1 MPKQKRRSKLL
12 KTLYYKDEP
21 FYGMSD
27 TCTGQI
33 EINIEFIWKLAK
45 KDEDKF
51 LRLFSLTYT
60 HEYIHTIVSD
70 IVQELYTCGEE
81 KFIRK
86 ILGEEWNKEMEKY
99 YECVSPSKSFV
110 IKRRL
115 STKRKKRRNYMG
127 RH

>member
-1 MPKQKRRSKLL
+1 MFMPKQNRQSKLL

-33 EINIEFIWKLAK
+33 EVNIEFIWKLAQK
-45 KDEDKF
+45 NEDKF
-51 LRLFSLTYT
+51 IRLFSLTYT

-86 ILGEEWNKEMEKY
+86 ILGEEWNREMEKY
-99 YECVSPSKSFV
+99 YECVPPSKSFV
-110 IKRRL
+110 L
-115 STKRKKRRNYMG
+115 KKNYSSA
-127 RH
+127 

>member
-1 MPKQKRRSKLL
+1 MPKQKKRNKVL

-33 EINIEFIWKLAK
+33 EINVEFIWKLSK
-45 KDEDKF
+45 KNEDKF
-51 LRLFSLTYT
+51 IKLFSLTYI

-99 YECVSPSKSFV
+99 YECVQVK
-110 IKRRL
+110 
-115 STKRKKRRNYMG
+115 RNYSSA
-127 RH
+127 

>member
-1 MPKQKRRSKLL
+1 MSKRKRGKAFQT
-12 KTLYYKDEP
+12 KYYRDEP

-33 EINIEFIWKLAK
+33 EVNIEFIWKLCK
-45 KDEDKF
+45 KDENKF
-51 LRLFSLTYT
+51 IKLFSLTYT

-86 ILGEEWNKEMEKY
+86 ILGEEWNKEMETY
-99 YECVSPSKSFV
+99 YECIPPTKSFV
-110 IKRRL
+110 IKKQIQKNKKQ
-115 STKRKKRRNYMG
+115 KRKNK
-127 RH
+127 

>member
-1 MPKQKRRSKLL
+1 MTKQKRRNKLL

-33 EINIEFIWKLAK
+33 EINVEFIWKLSK
-45 KDEDKF
+45 KSEDKF
-51 LRLFSLTYT
+51 IRLFSLTYN

-86 ILGEEWNKEMEKY
+86 ILGEEWSKEMEKY
-99 YECVSPSKSFV
+99 YECVQPSKSFV
-110 IKRRL
+110 INRKL
-115 STKRKKRRNYMG
+115 VTKIKTKS
-127 RH
+127 

>member
-1 MPKQKRRSKLL
+1 MPKQKGKLL

-33 EINIEFIWKLAK
+33 EINVEFIWKLAK
-45 KDEDKF
+45 KNEDKF
-51 LRLFSLTYT
+51 MRLFSLTYT
-60 HEYIHTIVSD
+60 HEYIHTITSD

-86 ILGEEWNKEMEKY
+86 VLGEEWNKEMETY
-99 YECVSPSKSFV
+99 YECIPPTKSFV
-110 IKRRL
+110 IKKQIQKNKKQ
-115 STKRKKRRNYMG
+115 KRKNK
-127 RH
+127 